1 MLLLLDVDVT
11 AAIGAAIRCREMLVL
26 VLVVSRRRLV
36 QLFSLDGRNGG
47 RVVVVTLLLLL
58 LLKLELLLLLKLE
71 LLLLLLKLGLLLGLL
86 LLNLLH
92 L

>member
-1 MLLLLDVDVT
+1 MLLDVDVT
-11 AAIGAAIRCREMLVL
+11 AAIGAAAAIRCREVLVL

-36 QLFSLDGRNGG
+36 ELFGLDGRNGG
-47 RVVVVTLLLLL
+47 RVVVVT
-58 LLKLELLLLLKLE
+58 
-71 LLLLLLKLGLLLGLL
+71 LLLKLGLLLGLL